1 MGFVCKSQQ
10 VFLSGKPDLES
21 LLFGRRSMNL
31 AIVLC
36 DIFNTLSVASLDWE
50 ISVQDQLS
58 AEAWCA
64 CEVALVHLTH
74 EIIFFWYCDETG
86 KILRIVSTRTV

>member
-1 MGFVCKSQQ
+1 
-10 VFLSGKPDLES
+10 
-21 LLFGRRSMNL
+21 MNL
-31 AIVLC
+31 AIILC

-50 ISVQDQLS
+50 ISVQDQFT

-74 EIIFFWYCDETG
+74 EIIF
-86 KILRIVSTRTV
+86 S